1 MNYNDDY
8 SGNNIS
14 DSVMR
19 IVIAEAAKK
28 AVGFVGKKAILII
41 CISIIVILC
50 LIGIFT
56 MFASPSVSMKD
67 GGDGVYEDLGYDIE
81 DEAAYGEWFYDPQ
94 NVLEHINEISE
105 EIDPNI
111 EGFGHMYLDEANM
124 KELLNKVIEYRQK
137 VLRDAMNPYKYLL
150 HSYKK
155 ENVPYQDEDG
165 WHDDWRTVYDIYDKE
180 HISYISNHSAED
192 DPVFVVS
199 WQEIYCFAAMKSI
212 MEGTEGKWDDRTD
225 VSTGTPKLFTEAR
238 LEPAVLDD
246 IIEHFTYNFVYNF
259 DPTDPSYAGHT
270 FTYDEM
276 ESYAYILVD
285 EGQELAEHG
294 TEDPAVTDN
303 FEYRQ
308 MKRPAVAP
316 AYGVNCYQLV
326 EYAYDSSGTLNGRTI
341 TVDGQAFYDYAVTV
355 IGKDF
360 SMDWLL
366 YLIKNVPGSEYDA
379 GNGSL
384 ITKYE
389 KIEESYR
396 TGTPISYFDDNFYGV
411 DLVTLG
417 GGCTQQIYNSANN
430 NDMFADSSVG
440 NRTGSA
446 YEGILTGNA
455 LVDYAQ
461 QFIGNPYVWG
471 GTSLTNGA
479 DCSGFVQQIYAHFGI
494 TLPRTSAEQ
503 AQAGGMT
510 RIPIR
515 EAQAGDLLFRTV
527 NGQPSGV
534 KHVAIV
540 IGVEGDKIITVEA
553 MDTAHG
559 ICIGTRSVS
568 RSSLFVMRITG

>member
-1 MNYNDDY
+1 
-8 SGNNIS
+8 
-14 DSVMR
+14 
-19 IVIAEAAKK
+19 
-28 AVGFVGKKAILII
+28 
-41 CISIIVILC
+41 
-50 LIGIFT
+50 
-56 MFASPSVSMKD
+56 
-67 GGDGVYEDLGYDIE
+67 
-81 DEAAYGEWFYDPQ
+81 
-94 NVLEHINEISE
+94 
-105 EIDPNI
+105 
-111 EGFGHMYLDEANM
+111 
-124 KELLNKVIEYRQK
+124 
-137 VLRDAMNPYKYLL
+137 
-150 HSYKK
+150 
-155 ENVPYQDEDG
+155 
-165 WHDDWRTVYDIYDKE
+165 
-180 HISYISNHSAED
+180 
-192 DPVFVVS
+192 
-199 WQEIYCFAAMKSI
+199 
-212 MEGTEGKWDDRTD
+212 MER
-225 VSTGTPKLFTEAR
+225 
-238 LEPAVLDD
+238 
-246 IIEHFTYNFVYNF
+246 
-259 DPTDPSYAGHT
+259 
-270 FTYDEM
+270 
-276 ESYAYILVD
+276 YAYILVD

-366 YLIKNVPGSEYDA
+366 YLIKNVPGSEYDG

-430 NDMFADSSVG
+430 NDMFANSSVG
-440 NRTGSA
+440 NHTGSA

-494 TLPRTSAEQ
+494 ILPRTSAEQ